1 MLSVIECGEDKS
13 VDVSDNKV
21 SWDTYPHFYSGAFM
35 SAGYPTR
42 QQARKKSIIHEM
54 FLGGRPPHTYTILT
68 LHSSPSLLS
77 GAPLWIEES
86 SSQSFS
92 FKVFSVDRKTPTG
105 RFTAENEFFKVY
117 DKTDNVTTQAAA
129 FLFSFE
135 GNDLIEACLCLVQ
148 LKCTCS

>member
-1 MLSVIECGEDKS
+1 
-13 VDVSDNKV
+13 
-21 SWDTYPHFYSGAFM
+21 M
-35 SAGYPTR
+35 SAGYPNR
-42 QQARKKSIIHEM
+42 QQARKNSIIHKM

-117 DKTDNVTTQAAA
+117 DNVTGLAAA

-135 GNDLIEACLCLVQ
+135 GNDLIEASLCLVQ
-148 LKCTCS
+148 LECTCG